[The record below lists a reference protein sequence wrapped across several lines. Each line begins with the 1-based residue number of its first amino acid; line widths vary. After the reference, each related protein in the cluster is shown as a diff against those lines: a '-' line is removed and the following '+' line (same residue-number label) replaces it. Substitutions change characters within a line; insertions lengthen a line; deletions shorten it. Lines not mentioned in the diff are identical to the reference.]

1 LQRNISHQFELEGND
16 MSGYTQDRRINIRDL
31 AGMKGGQPI
40 VSLTAYSAP
49 MARTLDAHTDMI
61 LVGDSL
67 GMVVYG
73 MDTTVGV
80 TLDMMIAHGAAVVRA
95 TQHACVIVDLPF
107 GSYQESPQAA
117 FRSAARVM
125 AETGCSGVKLEGGVE
140 MAETVHFLSK
150 RGIPVLG
157 HIGLMPQSVNAAG
170 GFRVQGK
177 TDDGARAIRAD
188 ASAIADA
195 GAFAIVIENTVESLA
210 SSLTRELK
218 VPTIGIGA
226 SPACDGQILVTEDI
240 VGLGGDF
247 MPRFAKRF
255 AELGESLDDAVG
267 QYAAAV
273 RDRTFPAA
281 EHCFNP
287 PIKTSGVK
295 PRLAAVSPEA
305 KGRRGA

>member
-1 LQRNISHQFELEGND
+1 
-16 MSGYTQDRRINIRDL
+16 MSTQTRERRLNVRDL
-31 AGMKGGQPI
+31 AAMKESRPI

-49 MARTLDAHTDMI
+49 MARALDADTDMI

-67 GMVVYG
+67 GMVLYG

-80 TLDMMIAHGAAVVRA
+80 TLDMMVAHGAAVVRA
-95 TQHACVIVDLPF
+95 TERACVIVDLPF

-125 AETGCSGVKLEGGVE
+125 TETGCSGVKLEGGVE
-140 MAETVHFLSK
+140 MADTVRFLTA
-150 RGIPVLG
+150 RGVPVLG
-157 HIGLMPQSVNAAG
+157 HIGLMPQSVNASG

-177 TDDGARAIRAD
+177 TDDGARRIRAD
-188 ASAIADA
+188 ASAIADS
-195 GAFAIVIENTVESLA
+195 GAFAIVIENTVETLA
-210 SSLTRELK
+210 RSLTEELK

-240 VGLGGDF
+240 VGLGGYF
-247 MPRFAKRF
+247 TPRFAKRY
-255 AELGESLDDAVG
+255 AELGNGLSKAIG
-267 QYAAAV
+267 QYAEDV
-273 RDRTFPAA
+273 RARRFPAA

-287 PIKTSGVK
+287 PAKGSGAK
-295 PRLAAVSPEA
+295 PRLAAVSSEASGASTA

>member
-1 LQRNISHQFELEGND
+1 
-16 MSGYTQDRRINIRDL
+16 MSTQTHERRLNVRDL
-31 AGMKGGQPI
+31 AAMKGSRPI
-40 VSLTAYSAP
+40 ISLTAYSAP
-49 MARTLDAHTDMI
+49 MARALDADTDMI

-67 GMVVYG
+67 GMVLYG

-80 TLDMMIAHGAAVVRA
+80 SLDMMVAHGAAVVRA
-95 TQHACVIVDLPF
+95 SARACVIVDLPF

-117 FRSAARVM
+117 FRAAARVM

-140 MAETVHFLSK
+140 MADTVRFLTA
-150 RGIPVLG
+150 RGVPVLG

-177 TDDGARAIRAD
+177 TDDGARRIRAD
-188 ASAIADA
+188 ASAIADS
-195 GAFAIVIENTVESLA
+195 GAFAIVIENTVEALA
-210 SSLTRELK
+210 RSLTEELK

-247 MPRFAKRF
+247 TPRFAKRY
-255 AELGESLDDAVG
+255 AELGDGLQKAVA
-267 QYAAAV
+267 QYAEDV
-273 RDRTFPAA
+273 RARRFPAA

-287 PIKTSGVK
+287 PTKGSGAK
-295 PRLAAVSPEA
+295 PRLAAVSSDAAGGSTA

>member
-1 LQRNISHQFELEGND
+1 
-16 MSGYTQDRRINIRDL
+16 MSTQNQERRLNVRDV
-31 AGMKGGQPI
+31 AGMKGSRPI

-49 MARTLDAHTDMI
+49 MARALDAHADLI

-67 GMVVYG
+67 GMVLYG

-80 TLDMMIAHGAAVVRA
+80 SLDMMVAHGAAVVGA
-95 TQHACVIVDLPF
+95 TARACVIVDLPF

-117 FRSAARVM
+117 FRAAARVM
-125 AETGCSGVKLEGGVE
+125 AKTGCSGVKLEGGVE
-140 MAETVHFLSK
+140 MAETVRFLTQ

-177 TDDGARAIRAD
+177 TDDGARRIRAD

-195 GAFAIVIENTVESLA
+195 GAFAIVIENTVEALARSL
-210 SSLTRELK
+210 SEELK

-240 VGLGGDF
+240 VGLGGEF
-247 MPRFAKRF
+247 TPRFAKRY
-255 AELGESLDDAVG
+255 AELGEALNKAVG
-267 QYAAAV
+267 QYAEDV
-273 RDRTFPAA
+273 RARRFPAA

-287 PIKTSGVK
+287 PAKGRGAK
-295 PRLAAVSPEA
+295 PRLAAVSSDGVGTA

>member
-1 LQRNISHQFELEGND
+1 
-16 MSGYTQDRRINIRDL
+16 MSTHNHERRLNVRDL
-31 AGMKGGQPI
+31 AAMKGTRPI

-49 MARTLDAHTDMI
+49 MARTLDEQTDMI

-73 MDTTVGV
+73 METTVGV
-80 TLDMMIAHGAAVVRA
+80 TLDMMLAHGTAVVRA
-95 TQHACVIVDLPF
+95 TAHSCVIVDLPF
-107 GSYQESPQAA
+107 GTYQESPQAA
-117 FRSAARVM
+117 FRAAARIM

-140 MAETVHFLSK
+140 MAETVRFLTA

-157 HIGLMPQSVNAAG
+157 HVGLMPQSVNAAG

-177 TDDGARAIRAD
+177 TDDGARRVRSD

-195 GAFAIVIENTVESLA
+195 GAFAIVIENTVEALA
-210 SSLTRELK
+210 RSLTDELK

-247 MPRFAKRF
+247 TPRFAKRY
-255 AELGESLDDAVG
+255 AELGDGLREAVEK
-267 QYAAAV
+267 YAKDVCAG
-273 RDRTFPAA
+273 RFPAT

-287 PIKTSGVK
+287 PAKGGGGK
-295 PRLAAVSPEA
+295 PRLAAVSTDPA
-305 KGRRGA
+305 RRSST

>member
-1 LQRNISHQFELEGND
+1 
-16 MSGYTQDRRINIRDL
+16 MSGYSSERRINIRDL
-31 AGMKGGQPI
+31 AGMKGSRPI

-49 MARTLDAHTDMI
+49 MARTLDRHTDMI

-73 MDTTVGV
+73 METTVGV
-80 TLDMMIAHGAAVVRA
+80 TLDMMVAHGAAVVRA
-95 TQHACVIVDLPF
+95 TSRACVIVDLPF
-107 GSYQESPQAA
+107 GTYQESPEAA
-117 FRSAARVM
+117 FRAAARVM

-140 MAETVHFLSK
+140 MAETVRFLSQ

-170 GFRVQGK
+170 GFGVQGK
-177 TDDGARAIRAD
+177 TDDGARRIRAD

-195 GAFAIVIENTVESLA
+195 GAFAIVIENTVEALA
-210 SSLTRELK
+210 SSLTQELK

-255 AELGESLDDAVG
+255 AELGTALDSAVSE
-267 QYAAAV
+267 YAEAV
-273 RDRTFPAA
+273 RERSFPAA
-281 EHCFNP
+281 EHCFIP
-287 PIKTSGVK
+287 PAKGAGAK
-295 PRLAAVSPEA
+295 PRLAAVSPQA
-305 KGRRGA
+305 KGQRGA

>member
-1 LQRNISHQFELEGND
+1 
-16 MSGYTQDRRINIRDL
+16 MSTHNQERRLNVRDL
-31 AGMKGGQPI
+31 AAMKGTQPI

-49 MARTLDAHTDMI
+49 MARALDDQTDMI

-80 TLDMMIAHGAAVVRA
+80 TLDMMVAHGTAVVRA
-95 TQHACVIVDLPF
+95 TNHACVIVDLPF
-107 GSYQESPQAA
+107 GAYQESPQAA
-117 FRSAARVM
+117 FRAAARMM

-140 MAETVHFLSK
+140 MAETVRFLNA

-157 HIGLMPQSVNAAG
+157 HVGLMPQSVNAAG

-177 TDDGARAIRAD
+177 TDDGARRVRSD

-195 GAFAIVIENTVESLA
+195 GAFAIVIENTVEALA
-210 SSLTRELK
+210 RSLTEELK

-247 MPRFAKRF
+247 TPRFAKRY
-255 AELGESLDDAVG
+255 AELGDGLRGAVE
-267 QYAAAV
+267 QYAEDV
-273 RDRTFPAA
+273 RARRFSGCRALFQPSRQGRWWQTPA
-281 EHCFNP
+281 
-287 PIKTSGVK
+287 
-295 PRLAAVSPEA
+295 
-305 KGRRGA
+305 RGSDH